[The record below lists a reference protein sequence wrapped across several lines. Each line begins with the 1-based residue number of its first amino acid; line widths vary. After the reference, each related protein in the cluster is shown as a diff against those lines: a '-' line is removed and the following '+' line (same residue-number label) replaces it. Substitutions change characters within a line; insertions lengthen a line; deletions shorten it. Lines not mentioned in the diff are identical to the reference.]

1 MRSRLGYV
9 WWWWRGVS
17 HDMVGLKETFSSQ
30 RKETGVGRIAEQRA
44 GEIAG
49 FVGIYI

>member
-1 MRSRLGYV
+1 
-9 WWWWRGVS
+9 
-17 HDMVGLKETFSSQ
+17 MVGLKETFSSQ